1 MMSSHVRMAA
11 RGLFGLLLLA
21 TLSSP
26 VEPAAAQY
34 VGETRL
40 AGSGG
45 APEPRDP
52 SERDDDR
59 HPQVDPRVLAAF
71 EALEH
76 HIERLPGNILSRGQ
90 RNSLLKK
97 LENAEDHYEDGRICP
112 AFHEMD
118 AFLHETQSLR
128 RAGPPPQASR
138 VAAMEDVYARGRSL
152 RDSFFDVFL
161 DNPNLP
167 SPGRCFSP
175 TARQEPQAR
184 IVASDN
190 AHFAA
195 TVSFGAPT
203 MWTVQRAGETW
214 TQVALPGAQSQ
225 IGPPGLPAVP
235 SWQALVAVPSGAQ
248 PRLSSPVTHLQE
260 TIHLNLSPFQRE
272 AMDPGSGPDDPLP
285 PPQTFADP
293 PFEKDAPS
301 YATNALQ
308 PPEPCAV
315 RPLGQYRDLQIAQ
328 VQCTAG
334 QYNPATDELRLFD
347 SVAFDVRFQGGNGA
361 FITSQSLSPFEPSS
375 TSGMEAVLNQAVL
388 TNFVR
393 PVDLSGLPCV
403 GEELLILTH
412 STFRAAAD
420 ALAVWKLDKGIT
432 TTVIDVGS
440 GTSYDTAARIDALIK
455 DRYDRCIV
463 RPSYVLLMGDA
474 EWVPPSHRAMN
485 VSADPTT
492 GTDIWYAFLEDTVNG
507 ASVPDFAVARIPVD
521 TAAEAQTVVDKIIQY
536 ESNPPDALALTPF
549 YSTASLVSQF
559 QCCLMDQDGSPLGD
573 LPGQDQR
580 SFIQTQELVR
590 NELVSSGYTAERIYT
605 RTVDSGGYCLT
616 TESPCPADQ
625 LQKAYSGNTT
635 PNRYF
640 DGHLLPSALRSGS
653 GFPWDGS
660 TQDIVDAFNAGR
672 FLIAHRDHGWAAGW
686 VNPAFTTTTVSSLIN
701 GALLPVVYSVNC
713 ASGWWDSETD
723 SGGTT
728 ESFMEQLLLRSGGGM
743 VGGLGDVR
751 NSPSWANSAL
761 TRGFFDATWPNVA
774 PEYGS
779 ATPQRRLGDILNHG
793 KLYLATQVG
802 VAQPAGEVTLS
813 EVFEE
818 WILWHAF
825 GDPTLEM
832 WTSNP
837 HRRKL
842 PATFTQQME
851 GGRLVVDYAAEGAT
865 ITALQRLANGS
876 IRPVGRAAVR
886 GGKAAITF
894 FVQPDPQLPVMLS
907 ASRENAVSVL
917 LTPRVPA
924 RPDLV
929 VTALDLGAS
938 TNVARGEELSSRL
951 RITVGNLGQV
961 IAPGSINPDGSVE
974 AGDRYSID
982 VVLSADRAVPPGFA
996 GLPLPAGV
1004 AFAEDGLLAGGRVS
1018 RTPDVPAGG
1027 SLILP
1032 IGAPI
1037 FTDVGGTIP
1046 LQAPLGTLYLCARID
1061 PGNGVAES
1069 NQDNNVFCAQV
1080 TVN

>member
-1 MMSSHVRMAA
+1 MMGSRVPKPA
-11 RGLFGLLLLA
+11 RGLLGLLLL
-21 TLSSP
+21 TNLSSP

-40 AGSGG
+40 TASFG
-45 APEPRDP
+45 ASEPGDP

-59 HPQVDPRVLAAF
+59 DPQVDPRVLAAF
-71 EALEH
+71 EVLQH
-76 HIERLPGNILSRGQ
+76 HIEGLPGNILNRGQ

-97 LENAEDHYEDGRICP
+97 LHNAEDRYEDGRICP
-112 AFHEMD
+112 AFNDMN
-118 AFLHETQSLR
+118 AFLDETQALR
-128 RAGPPPQASR
+128 RAGPPPRADR
-138 VAAMEDVYARGRSL
+138 AAAMDDLYARGRFL

-161 DNPNLP
+161 DSPNLP
-167 SPGRCFSP
+167 SPGPCFSP
-175 TARQEPQAR
+175 AARQEPQTR

-190 AHFAA
+190 THFAA
-195 TVSFGAPT
+195 TVSFGTPG
-203 MWTVQRAGETW
+203 MWTLQRAGETW
-214 TQVALPGAQSQ
+214 TQVVLPGAQSQ
-225 IGPPGLPAVP
+225 IGPPALPAVP
-235 SWQALVAVPSGAQ
+235 SWQALVGVPSGAQ
-248 PRLSSPVTHLQE
+248 PRLSSPVSHVQE
-260 TIHLNLSPFQRE
+260 TIHLNLYPFQRE
-272 AMDPGSGPDDPLP
+272 AMDPGPGPDDALP

-293 PFEKDAPS
+293 PFEKDASS

-308 PPEPCAV
+308 PSEPCAV

-347 SVAFDVRFQGGNGA
+347 SVAFDVRFQGGNGT

-375 TSGMEAVLNQAVL
+375 TPGMEAVLNQAVL

-412 STFRAAAD
+412 ANFRAAAD
-420 ALAVWKLDKGIT
+420 ALAVWKLDKGIS

-440 GTSYDTAARIDALIK
+440 GTSYDTAARIDVLIK
-455 DRYDRCIV
+455 DRYERCIV
-463 RPSYVLLMGDA
+463 RLSYVLLMGDA
-474 EWVPPSHRAMN
+474 EWVPPSNTRMS
-485 VSADPTT
+485 VSADSTT
-492 GTDIWYAFLEDTVNG
+492 GTDVWYAFVEDSVTD

-521 TAAEAQTVVDKIIQY
+521 TAAEAQAVVNKIIQY
-536 ESNPPDALALTPF
+536 ESNPPDPLALTPF

-559 QCCLMDQDGSPLGD
+559 QCCRMDEDGTPLGD

-590 NELVSSGYTAERIYT
+590 NELVARGYTAERIYT
-605 RTVDSGGYCLT
+605 TTVDQGGYCLV
-616 TESPCPADQ
+616 EDSPCPDDE
-625 LQKAYSGNTT
+625 LQRAYRDKTT
-635 PNRYF
+635 PDRYF
-640 DGHLLPSALRSGS
+640 DGRRLPSALRSGS
-653 GFPWDGS
+653 GFAWSGS
-660 TQDIVDAFNAGR
+660 TQNIVDAFNAGR
-672 FLIAHRDHGWAAGW
+672 FLVAHRDHGWSQGW
-686 VNPAFTTTTVSSLIN
+686 VNPAFTTSTVSSLIN

-713 ASGWWDSETD
+713 ASGWWETETD

-728 ESFMEQLLLRSGGGM
+728 ESLMEQLLLRSGGGM

-802 VAQPAGEVTLS
+802 VAQPAGDVTLS
-813 EVFEE
+813 ELFEE

-837 HRRKL
+837 HRLRL
-842 PATFTQQME
+842 PATFALQTE
-851 GGRLVVDYAAEGAT
+851 RDRLVVDYSVEGAT

-876 IRPVGRAAVR
+876 VRPVGRAVVR
-886 GGKAAITF
+886 GGKAAIAF

-929 VTALDLGAS
+929 VTSLDLGAS
-938 TNVARGEELSSRL
+938 SNVARGEDLSTRL

-961 IAPGSINPDGSVE
+961 TAPGSINPNGSVE

-982 VVLSADRAVPPGFA
+982 LVLSADSTVPPGFA
-996 GLPLPAGV
+996 GLPLPAGT

-1032 IGAPI
+1032 IGPPI

-1046 LQAPLGTLYLCARID
+1046 VEAPLGSLNLCARID

-1069 NQDNNVFCAQV
+1069 NEDNNVFCV
-1080 TVN
+1080 PITVN